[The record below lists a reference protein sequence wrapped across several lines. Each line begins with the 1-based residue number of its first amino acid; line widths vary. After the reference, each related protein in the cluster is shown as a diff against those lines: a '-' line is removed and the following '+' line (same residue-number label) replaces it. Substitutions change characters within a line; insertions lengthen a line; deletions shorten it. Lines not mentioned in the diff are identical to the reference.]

1 MKLSKFAFLILTGLF
16 LTFSCV
22 SQDDIKNLQNQIDTI
37 KDSEISS
44 INKQLKSI
52 TTSLSDLEKADAGL
66 KTYID
71 NLTET
76 SKKLD
81 RAIKDNDTKLEAAKT
96 EFNKA
101 IADAKKEA
109 ADDNTTLKND
119 LVKSIEAA
127 KSDVIAQLSAARTE
141 LQNQV
146 DNINDAITALK
157 AKDTELEG
165 KIADL
170 RTYVDN
176 QTTDVKDWASA
187 TFVTLEQYNS
197 TASTVASIQQTIEGL
212 NQQMTDIDNKIK
224 TSVTTEIETALEPI
238 KSNIASDVTAAV
250 SEGYTTAIANAKSEI
265 EAAYTQAIADAVS
278 ALETSLKSWVNEK
291 LTGYYTT
298 AQTDAKLSV
307 LKTNLESQLASQKS
321 YLENLISS
329 LQTQLE
335 GKISANTTL
344 IKALRSDV
352 TTLQGNVSKN
362 ANAIAD
368 NSTKIADNAKAI
380 VKNASAISANS
391 TKISK
396 LESNIASLESEM
408 NSKITALQNKVT
420 ANKDDITKI
429 NSEITAVKSDYA
441 SKISALRTEM
451 TKLISANTDL
461 IKANKTAIE
470 TNAGGVKSNK
480 TAIAEL
486 KTSTDAAIAENAS
499 KIAAN
504 AKDIAD
510 NGELIANNASAIN
523 NNASAIADNA
533 ADIAKLR
540 TDLEAA
546 KSDLTAAYK
555 AAIKEAIETS
565 EGKITAQIAEE
576 VNTINAKIASEVAA
590 VNSTIEA
597 LTKRVATCEK
607 DIKSIKSQIYAIQ
620 NDIED
625 IQGQI
630 TAILARIHSIA
641 YVPQYSDGKAVMT
654 FTNNGIITPG
664 TATFDFELK
673 PASTA
678 AEVAAVWQ
686 TALSMSAVYTITKA
700 SPETVALTVE
710 SVSAENGFLSVT
722 VSGRNLKDAYF
733 QNKCSANVRLG
744 IFDGNNDLITG
755 YIPMVPVEVIDFEDP
770 IFKSYC
776 VDRFDA
782 NGDGEIS
789 ILEAE
794 NITNVNCSGKGV
806 SSLAGLEACAN
817 LETLDCSNN
826 SISTIRL
833 PRLTKLETLHCFGNP
848 ISELDLTGCIT
859 FRHCYMKD
867 ANTDAIQARKSVP
880 TKEFSLLDYTSS
892 ANSFKLSFA
901 GIPHITLIKISK
913 TNYVSIDIS
922 DNDYVTDVDITNN
935 ANLTSV
941 DLCHS
946 IVVMLL
952 AGNQKLEN
960 VDVSALTLIEDLHV
974 HMNYL
979 HSLDVS
985 KNVNLKTLYCFDND
999 LSTLDVQ
1006 NNTALEKLNA
1016 SGNKLTLLNLTKNTM
1031 LKNIDVSGNDLV
1043 GINVRNCPLLET
1055 LNVSGNANISVIN
1068 VDKNPELTTLNA
1080 SGLGISELDLTK
1092 NEKLIDLNVFNNKT
1106 LKVVILK
1113 CEDNLNKL
1121 RGILFNPEIAT
1132 LKFANGEKCLGV
1144 TIAGLTWYPYN
1155 VGYSASN
1162 TYGEKY
1168 TFRQAKTAC
1177 PSGWRVPTRD
1187 ELSSLSAHY
1196 SDFTMCNGMK
1206 GRWFS
1211 GRNAYSESVPAI
1223 FLPAASSGGSNS
1235 DYFGRYWSSTVYY
1248 NDDAYDLIFGSSGVG
1263 MSDDNGS
1270 KMNSVRCVKD

>member
-52 TTSLSDLEKADAGL
+52 TTSLTDLEKADAGL

-81 RAIKDNDTKLEAAKT
+81 KAIKDNDTKLEAAKT

-157 AKDTELEG
+157 AKDIELEG

-170 RTYVDN
+170 RTYADN

-197 TASTVASIQQTIEGL
+197 TASTIASIQQTIEGL
-212 NQQMTDIDNKIK
+212 NQQMTDIDDKIK

-278 ALETSLKSWVNEK
+278 AMETSLKSWVNEK

-470 TNAGGVKSNK
+470 TNAEGVKSNK
-480 TAIAEL
+480 TAIADL
-486 KTSTDAAIAENAS
+486 KTSTDAAISENAS

-540 TDLEAA
+540 SDLETA
-546 KSDLTAAYK
+546 KTDLTAAYK

-625 IQGQI
+625 IQEQI

-654 FTNNGIITPG
+654 FTNNGTITPG

-733 QNKCSANVRLG
+733 LSKCSANVRLG

-755 YIPMVPVEVIDFEDP
+755 YIPMVPVEVIDFEDA

-833 PRLTKLETLHCFGNP
+833 PRLTKLETLRCFGNP

-922 DNDYVTDVDITNN
+922 DNDYVTDVDIANN

-974 HMNYL
+974 HMNNL

-1006 NNTALEKLNA
+1006 NNTALENLNV

-1031 LKNIDVSGNDLV
+1031 LKDIDVSGNDLV
-1043 GINVRNCPLLET
+1043 GINVRNCLLLET
-1055 LNVSGNANISVIN
+1055 LNVSGNANISVLN

-1092 NEKLIDLNVFNNKT
+1092 NEKVMLLNISDSQN
-1106 LKVVILK
+1106 LKSIRY
-1113 CEDNLNKL
+1113 KL
-1121 RGILFNPEIAT
+1121 LENIQNRGIIGWEPT
-1132 LKFANGEKCLGV
+1132 LTELRYSDTMVYG
-1144 TIAGLTWYPYN
+1144 TIAGLWWYPNN
-1155 VGYSASN
+1155 VGYSVSN
-1162 TYGEKY
+1162 TYGEQY
-1168 TFRQAKTAC
+1168 TSYQAKTTC

-1187 ELSSLSAHY
+1187 EQSSLSAHY
-1196 SDFTMCNGMK
+1196 SDFTTCNGMN

-1211 GRNAYSESVPAI
+1211 GSNTYSESVPSI
-1223 FLPAASSGGSNS
+1223 FLPAAGNDGSNRGS
-1235 DYFGRYWSSTVYY
+1235 YGCYWSSAII
-1248 NDDAYDLIFGSSGVG
+1248 NGYDGYSLCFDSFNVS
-1263 MSDDNGS
+1263 
-1270 KMNSVRCVKD
+1270 MNINNRSNSYSVRCVKD

>member
-1 MKLSKFAFLILTGLF
+1 MKLSKSAFLILTGLF

-81 RAIKDNDTKLEAAKT
+81 KAIKDNDSKLEVAKT

-127 KSDVIAQLSAARTE
+127 KSDVIAQLSSARTE

-170 RTYVDN
+170 RTYADN

-212 NQQMTDIDNKIK
+212 NQQMTDIDDKIK

-278 ALETSLKSWVNEK
+278 ALETSLKSWVNEN

-380 VKNASAISANS
+380 AKNASAISANS

-408 NSKITALQNKVT
+408 NSKITALQNKVI
-420 ANKDDITKI
+420 ANKDDIAKI

-470 TNAGGVKSNK
+470 TNAAGVKANK

-540 TDLEAA
+540 SDLETA
-546 KSDLTAAYK
+546 KSDLTTAYK

-576 VNTINAKIASEVAA
+576 VNTVNAKIASEVAA

-625 IQGQI
+625 IQEQI
-630 TAILARIHSIA
+630 SAILARIHSIA

-654 FTNNGIITPG
+654 FTNNGTITPG

-700 SPETVALTVE
+700 APETVSLTVE

-722 VSGRNLKDAYF
+722 VSGRNLKDDYF
-733 QNKCSANVRLG
+733 LSKCSANVRLG

-782 NGDGEIS
+782 NGDDEIS
-789 ILEAE
+789 IAEAKSV
-794 NITNVNCSGKGV
+794 TDVDA
-806 SSLAGLEACAN
+806 SSLGLTSLKGIEFFSN
-817 LETLDCSNN
+817 LQTVDVSLNKLTSIDLSNSPKLSEIHINGNNLQQFDLSGFSDLQILDCSENAKLAVIDLTKIVGLKSLNIFGCTGMNN
-826 SISTIRL
+826 IDVTANE
-833 PRLTKLETLHCFGNP
+833 KLETLSAAG
-848 ISELDLTGCIT
+848 T
-859 FRHCYMKD
+859 
-867 ANTDAIQARKSVP
+867 
-880 TKEFSLLDYTSS
+880 SLE
-892 ANSFKLSFA
+892 
-901 GIPHITLIKISK
+901 
-913 TNYVSIDIS
+913 V
-922 DNDYVTDVDITNN
+922 
-935 ANLTSV
+935 
-941 DLCHS
+941 
-946 IVVMLL
+946 
-952 AGNQKLEN
+952 
-960 VDVSALTLIEDLHV
+960 
-974 HMNYL
+974 
-979 HSLDVS
+979 LDVS
-985 KNVNLKTLYCFDND
+985 KNSKLSKLDLPTSVMLQVSAGMNSSIYQVGQYVSIDNVLGVVFFNEASVVKAVSLDETETVYGYYQKKTYATSETDGVANTNQIVSISPAAKWCRDKDSAWYLPALNELK
-999 LSTLDVQ
+999 DVY
-1006 NNTALEKLNA
+1006 NNKSKLN
-1016 SGNKLTLLNLTKNTM
+1016 
-1031 LKNIDVSGNDLV
+1031 
-1043 GINVRNCPLLET
+1043 ET
-1055 LNVSGNANISVIN
+1055 LSSPAVNGTR
-1068 VDKNPELTTLNA
+1068 LGA
-1080 SGLGISELDLTK
+1080 S
-1092 NEKLIDLNVFNNKT
+1092 
-1106 LKVVILK
+1106 
-1113 CEDNLNKL
+1113 
-1121 RGILFNPEIAT
+1121 A
-1132 LKFANGEKCLGV
+1132 
-1144 TIAGLTWYPYN
+1144 
-1155 VGYSASN
+1155 
-1162 TYGEKY
+1162 
-1168 TFRQAKTAC
+1168 
-1177 PSGWRVPTRD
+1177 
-1187 ELSSLSAHY
+1187 
-1196 SDFTMCNGMK
+1196 
-1206 GRWFS
+1206 
-1211 GRNAYSESVPAI
+1211 
-1223 FLPAASSGGSNS
+1223 
-1235 DYFGRYWSSTVYY
+1235 YWSSTE
-1248 NDDAYDLIFGSSGVG
+1248 DAYNYAYTIGFGSGKTNQS
-1263 MSDDNGS
+1263 SENNS
-1270 KMNSVRCVKD
+1270 NSVRAVRAL